1 MMGCQDS
8 LTCPEGG
15 RGRACALD
23 ALASAEG
30 VETPQQLAALR
41 ATGCDC
47 VAGFLLAHP
56 QPEDE
61 PMPTRALGDEG
72 GDAGSA
78 RA

>member
-8 LTCPEGG
+8 RTCPEGG
-15 RGRACALD
+15 PAHALD

-56 QPEDE
+56 QPEAE

-72 GDAGSA
+72 GAGSV